1 MNNKELERYQQQ
13 VIRKQ
18 RLELMLKN
26 MMIEKESIE
35 KSIEDYGTYLI
46 LAKADIKE
54 CENVSLASLY
64 YNMFADKYKKVGR
77 EELEKYAISAKFNLL
92 CKELVEINKEIE
104 RTNNELSCLQG
115 CEKRYIGLLKK
126 ELDNYRNKDAEY
138 GSQLMELENKMV
150 YLNGQRKEMNKAIE
164 IGQVLLRT
172 LGSVK
177 NGIDSA
183 KNWGNRSSL
192 EGKEHQ
198 ANKKYQYIENTQNSL
213 CRMQILLRKFYI
225 ELNEVNVSIT
235 DQVIIYEC
243 ANFVYGF
250 YDGLFGTEGFFRN
263 ITQCQCE
270 LKQMRTEIIHVI
282 KQLKVKCAMLEE
294 EEKRIREKREELEK
308 TAIPNIM

>member
-1 MNNKELERYQQQ
+1 MNNKELARYQQQ
-13 VIRKQ
+13 LIRKQ

-26 MMIEKESIE
+26 MLIEKESIE
-35 KSIEDYGTYLI
+35 KSIADYGTYLI
-46 LAKADIKE
+46 LVKANVKE
-54 CENVSLASLY
+54 CENISLASLY
-64 YNMFADKYKKVGR
+64 YNMFTEKYRKVGR

-92 CKELVEINKEIE
+92 CKELVDINKEIE
-104 RTNNELSCLQG
+104 RTSNELSCLQG
-115 CEKRYIGLLKK
+115 CEKRYISLLKK
-126 ELDNYRNKDAEY
+126 ELDSCRNKDSEY
-138 GSQLMELENKMV
+138 DLKLMELENKMV

-172 LGSVK
+172 LESVK

-192 EGKEHQ
+192 ERNEYQ
-198 ANKKYQYIENTQNSL
+198 ANKKYQYIENTQNSM

-235 DQVIIYEC
+235 DQVIVYEC

-250 YDGLFGTEGFFRN
+250 YDGLFGIEGFFRY

-270 LKQMRTEIIHVI
+270 LKQMRTEIIHII
-282 KQLKVKCAMLEE
+282 KQMKLKCRMLEE
-294 EEKRIREKREELEK
+294 QEKKMSREREELEK
-308 TAIPNIM
+308 IAIESTP